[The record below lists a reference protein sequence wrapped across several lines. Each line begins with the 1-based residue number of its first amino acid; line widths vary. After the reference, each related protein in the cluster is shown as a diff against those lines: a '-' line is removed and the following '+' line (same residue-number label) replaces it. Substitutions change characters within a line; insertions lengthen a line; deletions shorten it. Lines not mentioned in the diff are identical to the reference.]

1 MTVDAVEELS
11 KGAEQLLW
19 RPISQLSLP
28 MRLPKPTEDLL
39 FIEGLEREA
48 LKLLVSEALPELWDG
63 VTKANQAGRTLVERV
78 EDLVSKAWVW
88 SREREL

>member
-48 LKLLVSEALPELWDG
+48 LKLLVSEALSELWDG